1 MDFFFFPLVNELYKL
16 PFFFFLR
23 VEHVRTSYFTNLSNT
38 LSILGK
44 ILQCTNTLDLSVRIE
59 PESHLCQVLFASL
72 WSWRA
77 ALLLL
82 H

>member
-1 MDFFFFPLVNELYKL
+1 MDFFFPLVNELYKL
-16 PFFFFLR
+16 PFFFFFLC

-59 PESHLCQVLFASL
+59 PESHLCRVLFASL